1 MTTEPQPKELLT
13 EDEWERRWFQRAVRD
28 YRPGPLRT
36 YREIR
41 ELGEHLRADRKLL
54 E

>member
-1 MTTEPQPKELLT
+1 MTTQPSQKELLT
-13 EDEWERRWFQRAVRD
+13 EDEWEARWFKRALRD
-28 YRPGPLRT
+28 YHPGPLRT

-41 ELGEHLRADRKLL
+41 ELGEQLRADRRLL